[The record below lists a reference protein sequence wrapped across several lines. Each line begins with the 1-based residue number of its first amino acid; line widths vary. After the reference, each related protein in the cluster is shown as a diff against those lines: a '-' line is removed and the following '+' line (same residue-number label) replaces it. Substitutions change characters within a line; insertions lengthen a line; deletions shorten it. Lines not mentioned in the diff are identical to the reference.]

1 MKQNT
6 LIYIITGLLSALL
19 LAYLLVNLDWE
30 ILTTA
35 FSDIRWGWLVVAL
48 AAYLVNICLRALRF
62 SNLIYT
68 RKTRWLEIVP
78 VAALHNILMYLL
90 PAKTGDVTY
99 IFLAKNRLDVSIPEG
114 TATLLAARFYDFS
127 VVAFFLALLLPFV
140 RDEMPDWIYQSSIL
154 FCALVLIAASVVF
167 AFLRFGKPVNLAR
180 QVGDTPKG
188 FKAKLLFT
196 LHKFIDGLREIQA
209 HGAHIRTAL
218 LTAGIWGCVYL
229 NFYSAAQSMG
239 LPISFYHVVI
249 ISIVMIPL
257 TLLPLQGFANI
268 GTHEVGWASV
278 LVAFNYPYET
288 ALAIAAGSH
297 FVLLISVL
305 ISGTL
310 AFFGAQA
317 LSTLIRGVDYDQP
330 VP

>member
-1 MKQNT
+1 MKPKVIT
-6 LIYIITGLLSALL
+6 YIISGILSAIL
-19 LAYLLVNLDWE
+19 LAYLLLNLDWD
-30 ILTTA
+30 ILKKA
-35 FSDIRWGWLVVAL
+35 FSDIHWGWLAVAL

-68 RKTRWLEIVP
+68 RNVHWLEIVP
-78 VAALHNILMYLL
+78 VSALHNILMYLL

-99 IFLAKNRLDVSIPEG
+99 IFLAKNRLDVSMAEG
-114 TATLLAARFYDFS
+114 TATLLAARYYDFS
-127 VVAFFLALLLPFV
+127 VVALVLAIILPFT
-140 RDEMPDWIYQSSIL
+140 REEMPDWIYRSSLL
-154 FCALVLIAASVVF
+154 FCALVLLGSLVIF
-167 AFLRFGKPVNLAR
+167 AFLQFSKPTLTPQSTSEGKKNVKAR
-180 QVGDTPKG
+180 ILS
-188 FKAKLLFT
+188 AWN
-196 LHKFIDGLREIQA
+196 KFLEGLREIRA
-209 HGAHIRTAL
+209 HGAHTRTAL
-218 LTAGIWGCVYL
+218 LTAGIWMCVYL

-239 LPISFYHVVI
+239 LPVSFYHVVV

-297 FVLLISVL
+297 FVLLISIL
-305 ISGTL
+305 ISGTA

-317 LSTLIRGVDYDQP
+317 ASALLRGNKS
-330 VP
+330 